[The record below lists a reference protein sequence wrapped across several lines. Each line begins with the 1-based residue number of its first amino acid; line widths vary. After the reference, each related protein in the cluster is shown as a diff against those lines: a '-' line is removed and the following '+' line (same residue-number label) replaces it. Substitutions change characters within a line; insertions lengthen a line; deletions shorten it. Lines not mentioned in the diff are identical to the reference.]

1 MANKNTHK
9 MMVYRKKKICERVHE
24 ATNQQLQKS
33 ERSRRL
39 WEIKRRSHLSKLL
52 LYKNKEGKNRCKKK
66 KKQSCSV
73 YFNP

>member
-9 MMVYRKKKICERVHE
+9 MMVYRKKNCERVHE

-52 LYKNKEGKNRCKKK
+52 LYKNKEQKNRLRRRKTILFG
-66 KKQSCSV
+66 V
-73 YFNP
+73 L